1 MEEDCLG
8 MGYPQ
13 EVAAPPQATAHHQRL
28 AAQDYLDMVV
38 VVEAQGDLLLL
49 DLIMEHLRLLQY
61 QVMVA
66 QVQVQSALAIQ
77 LHQGVTLPPQVMELL
92 QVVAQHPQAIQLH
105 QGVTLPPQA
114 MELLQVVAQHP

>member
-1 MEEDCLG
+1 

-38 VVEAQGDLLLL
+38 VVEAQGDLLL

-77 LHQGVTLPPQVMELL
+77 LHQ
-92 QVVAQHPQAIQLH
+92 VVAQHPLAIQHL
-105 QGVTLPPQA
+105 QVEAQYPQA
-114 MELLQVVAQHP
+114 M

>member
-1 MEEDCLG
+1 

-38 VVEAQGDLLLL
+38 VVEAQGDLLL

-114 MELLQVVAQHP
+114 TQPAQSEAAKV